1 MPPQT
6 GPQDAIRARRAE
18 VARLYCRGLP
28 QAQIGRALGV
38 TQQQVSLDLKAIRAE
53 WRRVM
58 VAEFDRIRSEQLGKI
73 DACEAAAWEGW
84 ERSLRDAERTLTRK
98 TQDAA
103 GGETIEASRTV
114 AGQAGDP
121 RFLQVVDSCIDR
133 RLRLIGGY
141 AQGDAAPTPAELV
154 VRVYGAGADL
164 RVLHGGRVIGERDSA
179 SPN

>member
-6 GPQDAIRARRAE
+6 GLQDAIRARRAE

-53 WRRVM
+53 WQRVM
-58 VAEFDRIRSEQLGKI
+58 VAEFDRLRSEQLGKI

-98 TQDAA
+98 RTEPD
-103 GGETIEASRTV
+103 GEHVEASRSV

-141 AQGDAAPTPAELV
+141 AQADAAPPPAELV
-154 VRVYGAGADL
+154 VRVYGAGATL
-164 RVLHGGRVIGERDSA
+164 TTLHGGRVFSEADRA
-179 SPN
+179 NPN

>member
-6 GPQDAIRARRAE
+6 GPHDRIQSRRAE
-18 VARLYCRGLP
+18 VARLYCRGLS

-58 VAEFDRIRSEQLGKI
+58 VAEFDRLRSEQLGKI

-98 TQDAA
+98 RTEPD
-103 GGETIEASRTV
+103 GEHVEASRSV

-141 AQGDAAPTPAELV
+141 AQGDAAPPPAELV

-164 RVLHGGRVIGERDSA
+164 RVLHGGRVLGGGSDV